1 MQQSWRTPVV
11 VLICGTLVMMLAFGI
26 RQTYG
31 LFLTPISDTLGWPRG
46 IFSFA
51 IALQSLIWGLAQ
63 PLLGGLADRYGSA
76 KVVALSALAY
86 MAGLY
91 LMSVSTDPWSMT
103 FSTAF
108 LTGVAMSGTSFS
120 LVLAVIGRSAPPERR
135 GLYLGIGSAG
145 GSSGQFLVVPFG
157 QILLSS
163 YGWAGTLVVLA
174 GVAALIVPLSAALVE
189 NEPAAVQRD
198 QTLWQALSEARHHTG
213 YLLLTAGFFVCGF
226 QTLFIAAHLPALLV
240 DNGLSPALGATAI
253 ALLGLFN
260 VAGCLGAGVLGN
272 RYSKKNLLS
281 LIYFL
286 RAVVMSGFYLVPMT
300 NVTVVVFSSLMG
312 VLFLSTIPLTS
323 GIVAQVFGTR
333 YMAMLYGIV
342 FLDHQIGSFI
352 GIWLGGVL
360 FDYTGSYDIIWWTG
374 AGLGVVAAILHWP
387 IDERAIPRTVPATAA
402 GLVWCLTNTVMKM
415 QGHFGCRQG
424 AMTCRGDR
432 RSPSRG
438 VHQARKSNA
447 ADGRKDPQIH
457 NRIRETRH

>member
-1 MQQSWRTPVV
+1 MQRSWRTPVV

-63 PLLGGLADRYGSA
+63 PILGGLADRYGSA

-86 MAGLY
+86 MVGLY

-120 LVLAVIGRSAPPERR
+120 LVLAVIGRSAPPRR
-135 GLYLGIGSAG
+135 RSLYLGIGSAG

-157 QILLSS
+157 QVLLSS
-163 YGWAGTLVVLA
+163 YGWVQTLVLLA
-174 GVAALIVPLSAALVE
+174 VVAALIVPLSAALAE
-189 NEPAAVQRD
+189 NAPAAGAAQRG
-198 QTLWQALSEARHHTG
+198 QTLREALGEARRHSG

-240 DNGLSPALGATAI
+240 DNGLSPGLGATAI
-253 ALLGLFN
+253 SLLGLFN
-260 VAGCLGAGVLGN
+260 VVGCLAAGVLGN
-272 RYSKKNLLS
+272 RYRKKNLLS
-281 LIYFL
+281 LIYFG
-286 RAVVMSGFYLVPMT
+286 RAVVMAGFFLFPMT
-300 NVTVVVFSSLMG
+300 PLSVVVFSSLMG
-312 VLFLSTIPLTS
+312 LLFLSTIPLTS

-352 GIWLGGVL
+352 GIWLGGML

-374 AGLGVVAAILHWP
+374 AGLGVVAAVLHWP
-387 IDERAIPRTVPATAA
+387 IDERAIPRGVPAVAA
-402 GLVWCLTNTVMKM
+402 GTP
-415 QGHFGCRQG
+415 
-424 AMTCRGDR
+424 
-432 RSPSRG
+432 SP
-438 VHQARKSNA
+438 
-447 ADGRKDPQIH
+447 
-457 NRIRETRH
+457 

>member
-31 LFLTPISDTLGWPRG
+31 LFLIPISDSLGWPRG

-51 IALQSLIWGLAQ
+51 VALQSLIWGLAQ
-63 PLLGGLADRYGSA
+63 PFLGGLADRYGSG
-76 KVVALSALAY
+76 KVVALSAVSY
-86 MAGLY
+86 VVGLY

-120 LVLAVIGRSAPPERR
+120 MVLAVIGRAAPPHRR

-145 GSSGQFLVVPFG
+145 GSLGQTLVVPFG
-157 QILLSS
+157 QVLIST
-163 YGWAGTLVVLA
+163 YGWVDALVLLAATAG
-174 GVAALIVPLSAALVE
+174 LIVPLSAALAE
-189 NEPAAVQRD
+189 NRPAAGAAQAD
-198 QTLWQALSEARHHTG
+198 QTPWQALAEARRHKG

-226 QTLFIAAHLPALLV
+226 QTLFIAQHLPPLLL
-240 DNGLSPALGATAI
+240 DNGLSPAVGATAI
-253 ALLGLFN
+253 SLIGLFN
-260 VAGCLGAGVLGN
+260 VIGCVGAGVLGN

-281 LIYFL
+281 LIYFG
-286 RAVVMSGFYLVPMT
+286 RAVVMAGFFLFPMT
-300 NVTVVVFSSLMG
+300 YFTVVMFSSLIG
-312 VLFLSTIPLTS
+312 LLFLSTIPLTS

-360 FDYTGSYDIIWWTG
+360 FDYTGSYDMIWWT
-374 AGLGVVAAILHWP
+374 AVGLGVAAAIIHWP
-387 IDERAIPRTVPATAA
+387 IDERAIPRAVPAAAA
-402 GLVWCLTNTVMKM
+402 GTS
-415 QGHFGCRQG
+415 
-424 AMTCRGDR
+424 
-432 RSPSRG
+432 SP
-438 VHQARKSNA
+438 
-447 ADGRKDPQIH
+447 
-457 NRIRETRH
+457 

>member
-1 MQQSWRTPVV
+1 MTPMQQSWRTPVV

-198 QTLWQALSEARHHTG
+198 QTLWQALGEARHHSG

-374 AGLGVVAAILHWP
+374 AGLGIVAAILHWP

-402 GLVWCLTNTVMKM
+402 G
-415 QGHFGCRQG
+415 
-424 AMTCRGDR
+424 A
-432 RSPSRG
+432 
-438 VHQARKSNA
+438 
-447 ADGRKDPQIH
+447 
-457 NRIRETRH
+457 

>member
-1 MQQSWRTPVV
+1 MQHSWRTPVV

-51 IALQSLIWGLAQ
+51 VALQSLIWGLAQ
-63 PLLGGLADRYGSA
+63 PLLGGLADRYGSGR
-76 KVVALSALAY
+76 VVALSAVSY
-86 MAGLY
+86 VAGLY

-103 FSTAF
+103 FSTAL

-120 LVLAVIGRSAPPERR
+120 MILAVIGRAAPPHRR

-145 GSSGQFLVVPFG
+145 GSLGQTLVVPFG
-157 QILLSS
+157 QVLIST
-163 YGWAGTLVVLA
+163 YGWVDALVLLAATAG
-174 GVAALIVPLSAALVE
+174 LIVPLSAALAE
-189 NEPAAVQRD
+189 TRLAPGAAQAD
-198 QTLWQALSEARHHTG
+198 QTPWQALAEARRHKG

-226 QTLFIAAHLPALLV
+226 QTLFIAQHLPPLLV

-253 ALLGLFN
+253 SLIGLFN
-260 VAGCLGAGVLGN
+260 VIGCLGAGVLGN

-281 LIYFL
+281 LIYFG
-286 RAVVMSGFYLVPMT
+286 RAVVMAGFFLFPMT
-300 NVTVVVFSSLMG
+300 HFTVVVFSSLIG
-312 VLFLSTIPLTS
+312 LLFLSTIPLTS

-360 FDYTGSYDIIWWTG
+360 FDYTGSYDLIWWS
-374 AGLGVVAAILHWP
+374 AVGLGVAAAIIHWP
-387 IDERAIPRTVPATAA
+387 IDERAISRPVPAAAA
-402 GLVWCLTNTVMKM
+402 GTP
-415 QGHFGCRQG
+415 
-424 AMTCRGDR
+424 A
-432 RSPSRG
+432 P
-438 VHQARKSNA
+438 
-447 ADGRKDPQIH
+447 
-457 NRIRETRH
+457 